1 MFQSMKQ
8 SRARFKFKLRQ
19 CKRDEA
25 RVRADILANDLVKRN
40 STLFWNHV
48 SKQHRRCIIPADT
61 VGGATARESI
71 ASMWKNHY
79 ANLFNCVDTESD
91 KESVLDTISRVSN
104 AHDTLCSEDVKSS
117 VKSLSAN
124 KACGLDNLFAEH
136 RLYANPSI
144 HALLSICFN
153 AFIVH
158 GFLPSDLTDT
168 VLVPIVKDKTG
179 DISDKGNYRPIAL
192 ASVISK
198 VLEMALL
205 VKLEKYLYS
214 SDYQFGFKPKHST
227 DLCIYSLKE
236 VIEFYKSQS

>member
-1 MFQSMKQ
+1 M
-8 SRARFKFKLRQ
+8 
-19 CKRDEA
+19 
-25 RVRADILANDLVKRN
+25 
-40 STLFWNHV
+40 
-48 SKQHRRCIIPADT
+48 SKQNRRCIIPADT
-61 VGGATARESI
+61 VGGATGRESI

-79 ANLFNCVDTESD
+79 ANLFNCVDTVSD
-91 KESVLDTISRVSN
+91 KESVLDTIRRISCVAN
-104 AHDTLCSEDVKSS
+104 VHDALCSDDVKSS

-136 RLYANPSI
+136 LLYASPSI
-144 HALLSICFN
+144 HNLLSICFN

-168 VLVPIVKDKTG
+168 VLVPIVKDKTA

-198 VLEMALL
+198 VFEMALL

-214 SDYQFGFKPKHST
+214 SDYQFGFKPKHYRSMYLYL
-227 DLCIYSLKE
+227 D
-236 VIEFYKSQS
+236 